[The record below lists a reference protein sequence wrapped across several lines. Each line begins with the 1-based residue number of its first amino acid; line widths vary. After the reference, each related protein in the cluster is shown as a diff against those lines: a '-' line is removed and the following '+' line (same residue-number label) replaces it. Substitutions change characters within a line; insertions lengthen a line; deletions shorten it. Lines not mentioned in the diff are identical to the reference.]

1 MVVPCYYNQLKER
14 KNMQDAVKE
23 MNCNELSDI
32 YKFLTCKTLYHAQIK
47 ILWKDRLKDW
57 FSVFLLVVLAA
68 K

>member
-1 MVVPCYYNQLKER
+1 MVVPCYCNQLKER

-47 ILWKDRLKDW
+47 ILWKDRLKD
-57 FSVFLLVVLAA
+57 
-68 K
+68 